1 MLATLV
7 PAIVLAATFLIT
19 VELVHALGRAI
30 NNLFFAGDE

>member
-1 MLATLV
+1 MSALIAAAILAT
-7 PAIVLAATFLIT
+7 AFLIT